1 MKRKDISLKVL
12 MLSID
17 IALLFAAI
25 FISVFI
31 RLGYFLNVIHIFTGA
46 TLAVVF
52 SYLCSFY
59 IFDLYSLDY
68 RVKSRDFLTRY
79 VAAIL
84 AGTALSALVYYFAP
98 HYKYGRGILV
108 LNGANIAILMLLS
121 RVIFQKVFSLEK
133 KRERILIAGAGV
145 AARTICEVLDGD
157 DSFGIVGIVDD
168 DPSKK
173 GIQIEGYEVDGD
185 CNRIYDLVQKRNID
199 SIVVAITHE
208 KKAGLLKTL
217 LNAKYKGTQ
226 VYDMQTLYEKVTGKI
241 PVTHVEEGWLVYTPF
256 YGVQNSLYTIKIK
269 RLMDIAISL
278 FGLLILS
285 PIFLLIALII
295 KMDSKGTVFYTQK
308 RVGLNGH
315 AYTMFKFRSMVED
328 AESGEP
334 LWAAKDDLRI
344 TRIGRAI
351 RKFRLDELPQLWN
364 VLRGYMSLVG
374 PRPERPEFVKELEK
388 EIPFYSMRYSVKPG
402 ITGWAQVKY
411 AYGAS
416 SEDALEKLQYDL
428 FYVKNL
434 DIMLDLQILTRTI
447 WTVVSG
453 KGAR

>member
-1 MKRKDISLKVL
+1 M
-12 MLSID
+12 
-17 IALLFAAI
+17 
-25 FISVFI
+25 
-31 RLGYFLNVIHIFTGA
+31 
-46 TLAVVF
+46 
-52 SYLCSFY
+52 
-59 IFDLYSLDY
+59 
-68 RVKSRDFLTRY
+68 
-79 VAAIL
+79 
-84 AGTALSALVYYFAP
+84 
-98 HYKYGRGILV
+98 